1 MSERA
6 VYWQQVV
13 ADWERSG
20 LSQAEFCRRRG
31 LAAVTFAW
39 WKCRLRQLDGA
50 GGAPRRSAGYVQRG
64 GRADFV
70 EVALPRPAAY
80 GGFAYELALPGG
92 ACLRVAGDFEPER
105 VARLLQVLAATFVE
119 AVRRGVAAPQPDLAG
134 HDGPGVR
141 IGLAGAHLAGHRE
154 RHTSCNCRA
163 GAAALRP
170 GRAGDLVSAGGLN
183 QPGRG
188 GDIGTVTYYR

>member
-6 VYWQQVV
+6 AHWRQVV

-31 LAAVTFAW
+31 IAAVTFAW
-39 WKCRLRQLDGA
+39 WKRRLRQLDES
-50 GGAPRRSAGYVQRG
+50 GGASRRPARYGKRR

-70 EVALPRPAAY
+70 EVSLPGPAVF

-105 VARLLQVLAATFVE
+105 VARLLQVLVAT
-119 AVRRGVAAPQPDLAG
+119 
-134 HDGPGVR
+134 
-141 IGLAGAHLAGHRE
+141 
-154 RHTSCNCRA
+154 C
-163 GAAALRP
+163 
-170 GRAGDLVSAGGLN
+170 
-183 QPGRG
+183 
-188 GDIGTVTYYR
+188 